1 VVSGGFGNGAAGQ
14 AGSAGPEL
22 GPGESGWMFA
32 DGEVAL
38 ENFGT
43 TPAVAFVF
51 GAIPTD
57 SPILTVK

>member
-1 VVSGGFGNGAAGQ
+1 
-14 AGSAGPEL
+14 
-22 GPGESGWMFA
+22 MFA